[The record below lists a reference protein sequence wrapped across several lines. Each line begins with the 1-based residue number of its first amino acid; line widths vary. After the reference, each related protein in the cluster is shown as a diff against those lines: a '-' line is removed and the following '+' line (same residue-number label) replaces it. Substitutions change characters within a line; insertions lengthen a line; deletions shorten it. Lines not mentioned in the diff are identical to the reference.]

1 MALQDITITSSI
13 KSLPTLSYG
22 QKTYI
27 ASTDDQSFPLEIFSG
42 SYASWPTFVQ
52 DENYT
57 NNLIVNITQ
66 SWSGSNIT
74 PLGAVPF
81 FHNTM
86 EEFVNGEF
94 SGSSIEVSDG
104 SLLDPYCEQFLIPST
119 TPVDYSIF
127 PFFKVTD
134 DFYPSF
140 FNLNTVPNN
149 GQIYIAFD
157 NTVGSQAN
165 GQYAKIAK
173 IDDLGHDN
181 TLTLRE
187 LKKFSYIDTN
197 AGKVIFYVTNL
208 AEFPEYVYY
217 EITTEYTTANAP
229 FDDNYFNFTLSAS
242 YTGSL
247 PSFTSFPGNPL
258 SSSYGSWTI
267 INNPLNNLNT
277 TTGSYTFTDTP
288 NIKIFYTSSI
298 NITPPGGLNT
308 SVTYRLFLYDS
319 LSLTSTLLTSS
330 TAASTTPFTITLSGS
345 SPNFTKNNILYPS
358 YTSNRNNTVVTASF
372 IVTQSVVPQSS
383 TSSFNLE
390 PYLISNF
397 NNTDCDVLMNNA
409 STNRFSKTY
418 RRVLYDTGYI
428 IPSNFEQIISG
439 TAEFAEIT
447 DYNYNATAN
456 VRSRYDGVR
465 TTSPGFNLPSVT
477 GFSDEVLSELDSNSL
492 TFTNTS
498 IPNVNQTTTYFAYFT
513 SLKSNNPIFK
523 GTTSPVLKYLIRE
536 DGKLFPPTT
545 DDIAYYNIVG
555 SFEKGKKALT
565 SLLNDTTVIF
575 TNTHSILLSGESYTP
590 ILYTISASNTDIA
603 SYTSTID
610 FVNLQNISQ
619 NIGTPVTYS
628 LNAANS
634 STALILTNEGEYYN
648 LLRNGLNFLYDPNG
662 YWVDTYSSPNVYEP
676 YYEFQGIPN
685 VEVELLAS
693 IDSAY
698 YNGTVVTY
706 QLEIWKKN
714 GSVSSSL
721 GAKQYGPFTSYGFG
735 GTGWNPIPVL
745 NDLIINFVPQIGDTV
760 YAVVKRIGGGPAG
773 GANTSDRV
781 ATVLLRITT
790 LGVAANAVT
799 NFWTTGSSSKNILTC
814 SLDLSEK
821 IFGNYRQIDIP
832 SSGFDPIQLPCDIQT
847 KDEIRFE
854 YNEDYTFKVTEVTPS
869 GSQIYLTLDRDIPT
883 LSTLN
888 INHFTVRR
896 KVKDAITG
904 ISLNAL
910 LVSPIYEGFLY
921 PEYPSETIQ
930 RDASTIIT
938 DLSERNLI

>member
-1 MALQDITITSSI
+1 MPLQDITITASI
-13 KSLPTLSYG
+13 NSLHTMSYG
-22 QKTYI
+22 QTTYI
-27 ASTDDQSFPLEIFSG
+27 ASTDEQSFPIETFSG

-74 PLGAVPF
+74 PLGVVPF

-86 EEFVNGEF
+86 EEFINGEF

-104 SLLDPYCEQFLIPST
+104 SLLDPYCEQFLTPSI

-140 FNLNTVPNN
+140 FNLNTVPND

-197 AGKVIFYVTNL
+197 AGRVIFYVTNL

-247 PSFTSFPGNPL
+247 PLFTSFPGNPL

-267 INNPLNNLNT
+267 INNPLNNFNT

-418 RRVLYDTGYI
+418 RRVLYDTGYA

-477 GFSDEVLSELDSNSL
+477 GFSDEVLSGLNPNSPL
-492 TFTNTS
+492 FTNTS

-523 GTTSPVLKYLIRE
+523 GTTSPILKYLIRE
-536 DGKLFPPTT
+536 DGKLFPPAIDEVT
-545 DDIAYYNIVG
+545 YYNLID
-555 SFEKGKKALT
+555 SFEKGKKAST
-565 SLLNDTTVIF
+565 SLLNDTTIIF

-590 ILYTISASNTDIA
+590 ILYNISASTDTIA
-603 SYTSTID
+603 TYSSAINFD
-610 FVNLQNISQ
+610 NLQSITSNPTAPVSYSFYAQNLNSVI
-619 NIGTPVTYS
+619 NIGDGLLHNPYYYGVDT
-628 LNAANS
+628 AN
-634 STALILTNEGEYYN
+634 
-648 LLRNGLNFLYDPNG
+648 FYDPNG
-662 YWVDTYSSPNVYEP
+662 GWGGALLSSNVYEP
-676 YYEFQGIPN
+676 YYFFNGIPN
-685 VEVELLAS
+685 VTVRATFQV
-693 IDSAY
+693 DKFN
-698 YNGTVVTY
+698 NGGVMGG
-706 QLEIWKKN
+706 LKMEIWKSN
-714 GSVSSSL
+714 GSGVSSSIQQL
-721 GAKQYGPFTSYGFG
+721 PIGPFPGVSSEWDISATADCIITFNPQAGDRIFATVQRVGG
-735 GTGWNPIPVL
+735 GTNSSI
-745 NDLIINFVPQIGDTV
+745 
-760 YAVVKRIGGGPAG
+760 RR
-773 GANTSDRV
+773 TS
-781 ATVLLRITT
+781 LKIET
-790 LGVAANAVT
+790 LGISSNSVT
-799 NFWTTGSSSKNILTC
+799 SFWFTGSANSNTLTSSI
-814 SLDLSEK
+814 DLGQK
-821 IFGNYRQIDIP
+821 LFGDYKQVDIP
-832 SSGFDPIQLPCDIQT
+832 GSGFDPIQLPCVIQVG
-847 KDEIRFE
+847 DEIRFE
-854 YNEDYTFKVTEVTPS
+854 YDETNVFKIIETGIS
-869 GSQIYLTLDRDIPT
+869 GSGQVFLTLDRNIPNT
-883 LSTLN
+883 STLD

-904 ISLNAL
+904 ISLNATL
-910 LVSPIYEGFLY
+910 TSPIYEGFLY

-930 RDASTIIT
+930 LNSSTIIT